1 MNELE
6 MFLERTKRNVKGL
19 VLSKGE
25 RMRNYEIEMQE
36 DKLKFQEKRI
46 DDLETKVLS
55 QAEEVEKQRLQ
66 IEGWIKRA
74 SLDPNGKM
82 M

>member
-1 MNELE
+1 M
-6 MFLERTKRNVKGL
+6 RR
-19 VLSKGE
+19 S
-25 RMRNYEIEMQE
+25 RMKNYEIEMQE
-36 DKLKFQEKRI
+36 DRLKFQEKRI
-46 DDLETKVLS
+46 DDLEAKVLS

-74 SLDPNGKM
+74 RLDPNGKM

>member
-1 MNELE
+1 M
-6 MFLERTKRNVKGL
+6 K
-19 VLSKGE
+19 
-25 RMRNYEIEMQE
+25 NYEIEMQA
-36 DKLKFQEKRI
+36 DRLKFQEKRI
-46 DDLETKVLS
+46 DDLEAKVLS

-74 SLDPNGKM
+74 RLDPNGRM

>member
-1 MNELE
+1 M
-6 MFLERTKRNVKGL
+6 K
-19 VLSKGE
+19 
-25 RMRNYEIEMQE
+25 NYEIEMQA
-36 DKLKFQEKRI
+36 DRLKFQEKRI
-46 DDLETKVLS
+46 DDLEAKVLS

-74 SLDPNGKM
+74 RLDPRGKM

>member
-1 MNELE
+1 M
-6 MFLERTKRNVKGL
+6 K
-19 VLSKGE
+19 
-25 RMRNYEIEMQE
+25 NYEIEMQA
-36 DKLKFQEKRI
+36 DRLKFQEKRI
-46 DDLETKVLS
+46 DDLEAKVLS

-74 SLDPNGKM
+74 RLDPNGKM

>member
-1 MNELE
+1 M
-6 MFLERTKRNVKGL
+6 K
-19 VLSKGE
+19 
-25 RMRNYEIEMQE
+25 NYEIEMQE
-36 DKLKFQEKRI
+36 DRLKFQEKRI
-46 DDLETKVLS
+46 DDLEAKVLA

-74 SLDPNGKM
+74 RLDPNGRM